1 MKGSEENVKP
11 HRSIRTQFAF
21 IFILLVVAML
31 VIWWI
36 INSLFLQRYYLRNKK
51 RTLVEAY
58 ERLNVLLEDYGGQ
71 EIPEDTGNEIDT
83 FCTASNISVAVV
95 SSSFDTIFTS
105 EHKDDLLIRRLM
117 DHLFREDISARS
129 SDYSIRISGDVR
141 GVQSDSMELWG
152 TLKNGDMVIMRTP
165 IESIRES
172 VAISNRFYSYIGII
186 LAVVS
191 GIVMWIVAGRI
202 TRPILELTDISDK
215 MAKMDFE
222 ARYKGDSDNEIGV
235 LGSHINEMSDNL
247 EKAISDLRTANN
259 ELQRDI
265 EKKEKLEGMRLE
277 FLSNV
282 AHELKTPIALIQGY
296 AEGLKDNVT
305 EDSETKDFYCEVIV
319 DEANKMNKLVKN
331 LTTLN
336 QLEFGNDEISM
347 ERFDIAEL
355 IRNYI
360 SSSEILLKQNGIKAS
375 FEAEG
380 PVYVWGDEFKIE
392 EVFSNYFSNAVH
404 HCTVPEAGGEKR
416 IDVRL
421 KREDRTARITVFN
434 TGKPI
439 PDESLDRLWDK
450 FYKVDKARTHEY
462 GGSGIGLSIVRAIM
476 EAHNKSYGV
485 ENYENGV
492 GFFFELDCEE

>member
-1 MKGSEENVKP
+1 M
-11 HRSIRTQFAF
+11 
-21 IFILLVVAML
+21 
-31 VIWWI
+31 
-36 INSLFLQRYYLRNKK
+36 
-51 RTLVEAY
+51 
-58 ERLNVLLEDYGGQ
+58 
-71 EIPEDTGNEIDT
+71 
-83 FCTASNISVAVV
+83 V
-95 SSSFDTIFTS
+95 SSAFDTIFTS

-117 DHLFREDISARS
+117 DHLFREDIAGRS
-129 SDYSIRISGDVR
+129 SDYTIRISEDERRMG
-141 GVQSDSMELWG
+141 SDFMELWG

-172 VAISNRFYSYIGII
+172 VAVSNRFYTYIGII

-191 GIVMWIVAGRI
+191 GIVIWIVSGRI

-222 ARYKGDSDNEIGV
+222 AKYKGDSDNEIGV
-235 LGSHINEMSDNL
+235 LGSHINEMSENL
-247 EKAISDLRTANN
+247 EKAISELKTANN

-265 EKKEKLEGMRLE
+265 EKKEKQEGMRLE

-296 AEGLKDNVT
+296 AEGLKDNVI
-305 EDSETKDFYCEVIV
+305 EDSETKDFYCEVIM
-319 DEANKMNKLVKN
+319 DESNKMNKLVKN

-375 FEAEG
+375 FEEG
-380 PVYVWGDEFKIE
+380 SPVYVWGDEFKIE

-404 HCTVPEAGGEKR
+404 HCQGPADGGEKK
-416 IDVRL
+416 IDVKLERRD
-421 KREDRTARITVFN
+421 KTVRITVFN
-434 TGKPI
+434 TGIPI
-439 PDESLDRLWDK
+439 PEESLDRLWDK

-476 EAHNKSYGV
+476 EAHNKTYGV

-492 GFFFELDCEE
+492 GFYFELDCEE